1 MILTKNTDCTLQNS
15 VYQPGFRRTS
25 LEVTREIVEYIDKH
39 DYMHRKIPIFPRNTE
54 DIYVAI

>member
-25 LEVTREIVEYIDKH
+25 LEVKREAVECIEKH
-39 DYMHRKIPIFPRNTE
+39 DYMHPKIPVFPRNTE
-54 DIYVAI
+54 DIHVAI